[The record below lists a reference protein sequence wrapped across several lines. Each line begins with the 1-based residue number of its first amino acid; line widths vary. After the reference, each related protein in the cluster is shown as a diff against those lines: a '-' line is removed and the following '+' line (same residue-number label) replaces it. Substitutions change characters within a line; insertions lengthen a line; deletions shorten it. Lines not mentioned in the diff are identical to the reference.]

1 MSQLA
6 SRSAPQLL
14 PPFWPVDDQHGVGHV
29 RLEGEPPANAAEV
42 MPLLLKLAAQSDAM
56 RSLQSAEGECLSES
70 AASVLRGE
78 MAETMR
84 ELADLIDDES
94 AEAVRLRAKGLAGGI
109 EHREMTL
116 EIARSG
122 PPPALEIVCGPLC
135 TWRMKTRIGLHS
147 FLAAARDEHQQKLL
161 DELDDSL
168 EQALASVEAE
178 IGADGMSVPFKLP
191 MNVTNLLIS
200 AGEAAGHPKH
210 FAYFMPEDEWVDGLP
225 IEEQRTLYMRNVH
238 LARYSEITI
247 PLAETLLDGTDARR
261 PTCRSSDTLMPWIRG
276 HDHGHNVVVPSTC
289 YDEWMETLGI
299 EPFMA
304 LQEAIADVYGFLMTI
319 SEPWLADHRRQP
331 PRHVRHAHGRA
342 APLPAARA
350 QVLRRPRRRLRRTQL
365 PRRERLRRD
374 RRATG
379 RISWNEE
386 DFCRGMAALASAL
399 TESTVGAPDETG
411 SEAFLARYGW
421 PTETAAMR
429 TFDAMREELTNVPT
443 SIAFYRTSDVD
454 TPPAAGVPVAAQ
466 PSPKRRQALDAGLL
480 DRHLQPLAQLDLRFP
495 AEQVAGAGD
504 VGAAL
509 LGIVGGQRLEDD
521 LRARLG
527 HLDHGFRQFQQG
539 ELVRDCRC

>member
-1 MSQLA
+1 MSQLS
-6 SRSAPQLL
+6 SRSAPELL

-29 RLEGEPPANAAEV
+29 RLAGEPPDNPAEV

-56 RSLQSAEGECLSES
+56 RSLQSAEGESLSES

-94 AEAVRLRAKGLAGGI
+94 AETVRLRAKGLSGGI

-122 PPPALEIVCGPLC
+122 RRPALEIVCGPLC

-147 FLAAARDEHQQKLL
+147 FLAAARDEPQQALL
-161 DELDDSL
+161 DQLDDSL

-178 IGADGMSVPFKLP
+178 IGASGMSVPFKLP

-247 PLAETLLDGTDARR
+247 PLAETLLKGPMRAADVPIA
-261 PTCRSSDTLMPWIRG
+261 DTLMPWIRG
-276 HDHGHNVVVPSTC
+276 HDHGHNVEVPSTC
-289 YDEWMETLGI
+289 YDSWLETLGI

-319 SEPWLADHRRQP
+319 SEPWLAITGVSRLDMCATHMAELL
-331 PRHVRHAHGRA
+331 HY
-342 APLPAARA
+342 
-350 QVLRRPRRRLRRTQL
+350 LRRGPKYYGDPGAAYVELSFL
-365 PRRERLRRD
+365 AENGFVEID
-374 RRATG
+374 EAG
-379 RISWNEE
+379 RITWNEE

-443 SIAFYRTSDVD
+443 SIAFYRTSDV
-454 TPPAAGVPVAAQ
+454 PAPNEVPV
-466 PSPKRRQALDAGLL
+466 
-480 DRHLQPLAQLDLRFP
+480 P
-495 AEQVAGAGD
+495 A
-504 VGAAL
+504 
-509 LGIVGGQRLEDD
+509 
-521 LRARLG
+521 
-527 HLDHGFRQFQQG
+527 
-539 ELVRDCRC
+539 

>member
-29 RLEGEPPANAAEV
+29 RLEGEPPANASEV
-42 MPLLLKLAAQSDAM
+42 MPLLLQLAAQSDAM
-56 RSLQSAEGECLSES
+56 RSLQSAEGETLSES

-78 MAETMR
+78 MAERMR
-84 ELADLIDDES
+84 ELAELLDEES
-94 AEAVRLRAKGLAGGI
+94 AAALRLRAKGLAGGI

-147 FLAAARDEHQQKLL
+147 FLAAARDEHQQALL
-161 DELDDSL
+161 NELDDSL

-178 IGADGMSVPFKLP
+178 IGASGLRVPFKLP

-238 LARYSEITI
+238 LARYSVITI
-247 PLAETLLDGTDARR
+247 PLAEELLSGPMRAADVPIA
-261 PTCRSSDTLMPWIRG
+261 DTLMPWIRG
-276 HDHGHNVVVPSTC
+276 HDHGHNVVVPSTS

-319 SEPWLADHRRQP
+319 SDAWLGITGVSRLDMCATHMAELL
-331 PRHVRHAHGRA
+331 HY
-342 APLPAARA
+342 
-350 QVLRRPRRRLRRTQL
+350 LRRGPKYYGDPGAAYVELSFL
-365 PRRERLRRD
+365 AENGFVEID
-374 RRATG
+374 DAG
-379 RISWNEE
+379 RVTWNEE

-411 SEAFLARYGW
+411 SEALLERYGW

-429 TFDAMREELTNVPT
+429 TFNAMRERLTNVPT
-443 SIAFYRTSDVD
+443 SLAFYRTSDV
-454 TPPAAGVPVAAQ
+454 TAAEPAAPVAA
-466 PSPKRRQALDAGLL
+466 
-480 DRHLQPLAQLDLRFP
+480 
-495 AEQVAGAGD
+495 
-504 VGAAL
+504 
-509 LGIVGGQRLEDD
+509 
-521 LRARLG
+521 
-527 HLDHGFRQFQQG
+527 
-539 ELVRDCRC
+539 

>member
-14 PPFWPVDDQHGVGHV
+14 PPFWPVEDQHGVGHV
-29 RLEGEPPANAAEV
+29 RLDGEPPANAAEV
-42 MPLLLKLAAQSDAM
+42 MPLLLQLAAQSDAL
-56 RSLQSAEGECLSES
+56 RSLQSAEGEALSES

-78 MAETMR
+78 MAERMR
-84 ELADLIDDES
+84 ELADLIDDDS
-94 AEAVRLRAKGLAGGI
+94 AAAVRLRAKGLAGAI

-122 PPPALEIVCGPLC
+122 PPAALEIVCGPLC
-135 TWRMKTRIGLHS
+135 TWRMKTRVGLHS
-147 FLAAARDEHQQKLL
+147 FVAAARDERQQALL
-161 DELDDSL
+161 NELDDSL
-168 EQALASVEAE
+168 EQALASVETE
-178 IGADGMSVPFKLP
+178 IGAGGLNVPFKLP

-238 LARYSEITI
+238 LARYSVITI
-247 PLAETLLDGTDARR
+247 PLAETLLNGPMRAADVPIA
-261 PTCRSSDTLMPWIRG
+261 DTLMPWIRG

-319 SEPWLADHRRQP
+319 SDAWLGITGVSRLDMCATHMSELL
-331 PRHVRHAHGRA
+331 HY
-342 APLPAARA
+342 
-350 QVLRRPRRRLRRTQL
+350 LRRGPKYYGDPGAAYVELSFL
-365 PRRERLRRD
+365 AENGFVEID
-374 RRATG
+374 DAG
-379 RISWNEE
+379 RVTWNEE

-399 TESTVGAPDETG
+399 TESTVGAPDEAG

-429 TFDAMREELTNVPT
+429 TFEAMRKELTNVPT
-443 SIAFYRTSDVD
+443 SIAFYRTSDV
-454 TPPAAGVPVAAQ
+454 AAADEVPV
-466 PSPKRRQALDAGLL
+466 
-480 DRHLQPLAQLDLRFP
+480 P
-495 AEQVAGAGD
+495 A
-504 VGAAL
+504 
-509 LGIVGGQRLEDD
+509 
-521 LRARLG
+521 
-527 HLDHGFRQFQQG
+527 
-539 ELVRDCRC
+539 